1 MIIQATSNSND
12 KFWQRVSTRARGT
25 IFMADA
31 RERFEVAADA
41 VPLTS
46 RGYALYAGVETPPRF
61 KLVAGG
67 LLQCRR
73 AMTSATLCCDPVVG
87 TAGTTFE
94 AAAL

>member
-1 MIIQATSNSND
+1 
-12 KFWQRVSTRARGT
+12 
-25 IFMADA
+25 MADA
-31 RERFEVAADA
+31 RERFEVAAAA

-46 RGYALYAGVETPPRF
+46 RGYALYAGGETAAAL
-61 KLVAGG
+61 LVVGG
-67 LLQCRR
+67 LLQRRR